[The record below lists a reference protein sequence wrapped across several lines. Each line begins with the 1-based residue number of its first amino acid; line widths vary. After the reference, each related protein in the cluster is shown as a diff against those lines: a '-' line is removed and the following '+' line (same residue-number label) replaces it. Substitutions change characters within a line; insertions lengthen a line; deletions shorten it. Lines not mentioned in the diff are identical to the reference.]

1 MSERNDQESLA
12 EKVWRTYLTTGDYE
26 AERRQRR
33 FFRFLPGSPRCKS
46 CYAPFSGAGSA
57 VVRLFYSKKPSN
69 LNPHLCNVCEEFA
82 RKYPGG
88 AEVELSLLFADVR
101 GSTQLAER
109 LGTTQFSRLIN
120 RFYRISSHILV
131 ESDAL
136 IDKIIG
142 DQVAGIYVPGFAG
155 IKHTRRAIE
164 AGRNLLAATGHGDAN
179 NPWIPLGVGIH
190 TGTAYVGS
198 VGSKDGTMDITV
210 LGDVANTAARLA
222 SEAKTG
228 EILISDAAY
237 QVAELKP
244 GFLDVRQLALKGKS
258 QAVSVH
264 VLDEHSQSQSLQM
277 FVEGS

>member
-69 LNPHLCNVCEEFA
+69 MNPHLCNVCEEFA

-88 AEVELSLLFADVR
+88 AEVEMSLLFADVR

-190 TGTAYVGS
+190 TGIAYVGS

-244 GFLDVRQLALKGKS
+244 GLLDVRQLALKGKS